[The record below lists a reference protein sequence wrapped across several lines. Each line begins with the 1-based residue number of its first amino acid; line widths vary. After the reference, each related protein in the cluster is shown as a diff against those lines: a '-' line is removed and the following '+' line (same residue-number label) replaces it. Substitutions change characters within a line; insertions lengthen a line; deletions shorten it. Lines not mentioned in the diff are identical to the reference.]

1 MEREQ
6 LMRELAALIGRH
18 AAWLSREDFED
29 ACSAAANGYFEAVPN
44 GQIIEAF
51 KAELAA
57 GSAVALVCPPEPG
70 GR

>member
-29 ACSAAANGYFEAVPN
+29 ACIAVANGYFDAVPN
-44 GQIIEAF
+44 DRITEAF
-51 KAELAA
+51 RAELAA
-57 GSAVALVCPPEPG
+57 G
-70 GR
+70 

>member
-29 ACSAAANGYFEAVPN
+29 ACIAAANGYFDTVPSEH
-44 GQIIEAF
+44 IVEAF
-51 KAELAA
+51 KTELAA
-57 GSAVALVCPPEPG
+57 G
-70 GR
+70 